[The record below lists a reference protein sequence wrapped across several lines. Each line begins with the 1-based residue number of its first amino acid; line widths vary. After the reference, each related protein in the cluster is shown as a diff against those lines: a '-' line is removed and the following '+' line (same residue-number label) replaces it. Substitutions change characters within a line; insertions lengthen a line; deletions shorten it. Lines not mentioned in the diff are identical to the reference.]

1 MGKCHA
7 VTVWYWKVKWGET
20 QDLFSKSEVIP
31 KWRATPIK
39 VTRAHFLVVTIK
51 SYTVGDILTWFQVWL
66 LTEKDHVEKT
76 SFIFTKIDHVL
87 MDELN

>member
-51 SYTVGDILTWFQVWL
+51 SYTVGDILTWLSDRWP
-66 LTEKDHVEKT
+66 DHVKKRAL
-76 SFIFTKIDHVL
+76 FLPK
-87 MDELN
+87 